1 MWSNERGGSLNIRA
15 LVGGLFLLLIIGGS
29 LGFIYYLA
37 ILKPEREEFISER
50 ERALER
56 VKELL
61 PEKYDEINPKARVV
75 RGRLINRIVSA
86 RTLEEIKAVDLETE
100 TYLERSRTE
109 LLIEVEKEFKG
120 PPGFM
125 EKCAEE
131 KNVLVKR
138 IREARTVEELS
149 EIDVKEVIAYCWR
162 DYRMEQL
169 LEVETPMVILVKREK
184 GKAPEMISLPKDKA
198 LELINAYA
206 KAKDIEG
213 LRGYEIA
220 EDLVATPLIL
230 DRRRAGGG
238 IINEGYVVDVYTEV
252 NGTKKAIVKGALV
265 VAVIRED
272 DSGSINLTERQRVE
286 ESGSL
291 SESKSVS
298 YEEESISESR
308 NISGSESREK
318 RKEYSVD
325 LQEVLKAAAAGKT
338 DPTLVRGA
346 LSDYGY
352 DLSINEGLSDIG
364 ELNVRYLVVIVV
376 PSDVAGIIDE
386 EMDKVTLMP
395 KPFHEF
401 NDWYFQVMKKIGRGG

>member
-1 MWSNERGGSLNIRA
+1 MNIRA

-37 ILKPEREEFISER
+37 ILKPEREKFISER

-86 RTLEEIKAVDLETE
+86 RTLEEIKAIDLETE

-131 KNVLVKR
+131 KDVLVKR

-220 EDLVATPLIL
+220 EDLVATPLRICC
-230 DRRRAGGG
+230 
-238 IINEGYVVDVYTEV
+238 
-252 NGTKKAIVKGALV
+252 
-265 VAVIRED
+265 
-272 DSGSINLTERQRVE
+272 
-286 ESGSL
+286 
-291 SESKSVS
+291 
-298 YEEESISESR
+298 
-308 NISGSESREK
+308 
-318 RKEYSVD
+318 
-325 LQEVLKAAAAGKT
+325 
-338 DPTLVRGA
+338 
-346 LSDYGY
+346 
-352 DLSINEGLSDIG
+352 
-364 ELNVRYLVVIVV
+364 
-376 PSDVAGIIDE
+376 
-386 EMDKVTLMP
+386 
-395 KPFHEF
+395 
-401 NDWYFQVMKKIGRGG
+401 